1 MSRESYDN
9 YERDSLLRAD
19 GEYRHPRGK
28 SADKTAQNIIRNSER
43 RKAKSKQPAGATA

>member
-1 MSRESYDN
+1 MSRESFDN

-28 SADKTAQNIIRNSER
+28 PGDKTAQTIIRNSER
-43 RKAKSKQPAGATA
+43 RKAQSKEKEGAAA

>member
-1 MSRESYDN
+1 MSREPFDN

-28 SADKTAQNIIRNSER
+28 PDDKTAQTIIRNSER
-43 RKAKSKQPAGATA
+43 RKAKSNQSAGAAA

>member
-1 MSRESYDN
+1 MSRESFDN

-28 SADKTAQNIIRNSER
+28 PGDKTAQTIILNSER
-43 RKAKSKQPAGATA
+43 RKAKSKQPAGAAA

>member
-1 MSRESYDN
+1 MSRESFDN

-28 SADKTAQNIIRNSER
+28 ARDKTAQIIIRNSDR